1 MFASNL
7 SGNTSPP
14 LPVGARPTPV
24 VYQTELRP
32 TVQGRFPDGRVMEG
46 PRGTPLEAFILAAK
60 LPDEPRV
67 VASLMNG
74 RLRELCFPLQE
85 DADLVPV
92 TTATNDG
99 ARIYRRSL
107 SFLMIVAAAEVLPG
121 QVITILHSMPFGGY
135 YCERDNGHRL
145 TDDELSALKRR
156 MRELVEADLPID
168 NVRLP
173 LDEALAF
180 FREQGDLEKADL
192 FARRRKDYLTLY
204 ELNGIRDYFHG
215 FMVPRTRY
223 LDLFDLCHYNNGFI
237 LHFPRRSWPGVLQP
251 FEDEPRLAQIFQTYK
266 DWLTIM
272 GVGNVTALNQ
282 AIANG
287 RSREVILV
295 AEALHERQLA
305 SIARAIANRQP
316 AVRLVAVSG
325 PTSAGKTTFAK
336 RLALQVMAQGIYPVI
351 ISLDD
356 YFVNREDTPRDP
368 YGNFDFEALEAVDI
382 ALFQADMRRLMGGEE
397 VVLPRYNFKTGLREQ
412 GAPLRIGQDHVILV
426 EGIHGLNPRLTA
438 NLPPSA
444 MFRVFISAFTQL
456 NLDRHNRVPTTDTR
470 LLRRIVRDAAHRGY
484 SASQTIGRWSS
495 VRRGEKNHIFPY
507 QNSADV
513 FFNSALVYELS
524 ALKLLAEPLLLQV
537 EAGTME
543 RLEANRLM
551 AFLQWFE
558 PMSPG
563 DLQYIASDSILREFI
578 GGSLLETFHPSHW
591 YATEAGRRRIS

>member
-1 MFASNL
+1 MN
-7 SGNTSPP
+7 PEEK
-14 LPVGARPTPV
+14 
-24 VYQTELRP
+24 VYLTELRP
-32 TVQGRFPDGRVMEG
+32 TVQARFPDGRVFESA
-46 PRGTPLEAFILAAK
+46 RGTPIEEFVLAAE
-60 LPDEPRV
+60 LPKDVRI

-85 DADLVPV
+85 DADLVPI

-107 SFLMIVAAAEVLPG
+107 SFLMIAAAAEVLPG
-121 QVITILHSMPFGGY
+121 QVITIFHSMPFGGY
-135 YCERDNGHRL
+135 YCERNGGRRL
-145 TDDELSALKRR
+145 TDEELAALRRR

-173 LDEALAF
+173 LDEALTF
-180 FREQGDLEKADL
+180 FRKQGDQEKADL

-204 ELNGIRDYFHG
+204 ELNGVRDYFHG
-215 FMVPRTRY
+215 FMVNRTRH
-223 LDLFDLCHYNNGFI
+223 LDLFDLRHYNDGFI
-237 LHFPRRSWPGVLQP
+237 LQFPRRSWPNVLQP

-272 GVGNVTALNQ
+272 GVGNVTALNE

-287 RSREVILV
+287 RSREIILV

-305 SIARAIANRQP
+305 SIARSIANRQP
-316 AVRLVAVSG
+316 STRLVAVSG

-356 YFVNREDTPRDP
+356 YFVNREDTPRDTL
-368 YGNFDFEALEAVDI
+368 GNHDYEALEAVDI
-382 ALFQADMRRLMGGEE
+382 VLFQDHMRQLMAGEA
-397 VVLPRYNFKTGLREQ
+397 VIMPRFNFKTGMREE
-412 GAPLRIGQDHVILV
+412 GSPLQIGKEHVILV

-444 MFRVFISAFTQL
+444 TFRVFISAFTQL
-456 NLDRHNRVPTTDTR
+456 NLDKHNRVPTTDTR
-470 LLRRIVRDAAHRGY
+470 LLRRIVRDASHRGY
-484 SASQTIGRWSS
+484 TAAQTISRWSS
-495 VRRGEKNHIFPY
+495 VRRGEKNRIFPY
-507 QNSADV
+507 QNTADV

-524 ALKLLAEPLLLQV
+524 ALKPLAEPLLLQV
-537 EAGTME
+537 ESGTME

-558 PMSPG
+558 PMSIP
-563 DLQYIASDSILREFI
+563 DLQFITNDSILREFI
-578 GGSLLETFHPSHW
+578 GGSVLETFQPSHW
-591 YATEAGRRRIS
+591 YATEQGRRRIS

>member
-1 MFASNL
+1 MMDES
-7 SGNTSPP
+7 
-14 LPVGARPTPV
+14 V
-24 VYQTELRP
+24 VYRTELRS
-32 TVQGRFPDGRVMEG
+32 TVQARFSDGRVLEG
-46 PRGTPLEAFILAAK
+46 PRGTPLEKFVMATNPPA
-60 LPDEPRV
+60 EPQV

-74 RLRELCFPLQE
+74 HLRELCFPLQE

-107 SFLMIVAAAEVLPG
+107 SFLMIVAATEVLPN

-135 YCERDNGHRL
+135 YCERDNGRRL
-145 TDDELSALKRR
+145 TDDELIALQQR

-173 LDEALAF
+173 LEEALAF

-192 FARRRKDYLTLY
+192 FARRRKAYLTLY
-204 ELNGIRDYFHG
+204 ELKGVRDYFHG
-215 FMVPRTRY
+215 FMVPRTGY
-223 LDLFDLCHYNNGFI
+223 LGLFNLCHYNDGFI
-237 LHFPRRSWPGVLQP
+237 LQFPRRSWPGVLQP

-272 GVGNVTALNQ
+272 GVGNVTSLNEAL
-282 AIANG
+282 ANG

-305 SIARAIANRQP
+305 SIARDIANRQP
-316 AVRLVAVSG
+316 AARLVAVSG

-336 RLALQVMAQGIYPVI
+336 RLALQVLAQGIYPVI

-368 YGNFDFEALEAVDI
+368 AGNFDFEALEAVDV
-382 ALFQADMRRLMGGEE
+382 ALFQADMRRLMDGAE
-397 VVLPRYNFKTGLREQ
+397 VVLPRYNFKTGRREL
-412 GAPLRIGQDHVILV
+412 GAPLQIGKDHVIMV

-444 MFRVFISAFTQL
+444 TYRVFISAFTQL
-456 NLDRHNRVPTTDTR
+456 NLDKHNRVPTTDTR

-484 SASQTIGRWSS
+484 TATQTIGRWSS
-495 VRRGEKNHIFPY
+495 VRRGEKNHIFPF

-537 EAGTME
+537 EAGTLE

-558 PMSPG
+558 PMSPT

-578 GGSLLETFHPSHW
+578 GGSILESFHPSHW
-591 YATEAGRRRIS
+591 YATGGGLQRIS

>member
-1 MFASNL
+1 MASG
-7 SGNTSPP
+7 SSSHAYPIEMK
-14 LPVGARPTPV
+14 PVSI
-24 VYQTELRP
+24 VYPTELRP
-32 TVQGRFPDGRVMEG
+32 TIQARFSDGHVLEG
-46 PRGTPLEAFILAAK
+46 PRGTPLEEFILAAD
-60 LPDEPRV
+60 LPADQHV
-67 VASLMNG
+67 VATLMNG

-85 DADLVPV
+85 DADLIPV

-99 ARIYRRSL
+99 SRIYRRSL
-107 SFLMIVAAAEVLPG
+107 SFLMIAAAAEVLPN

-135 YCERDNGHRL
+135 YCERDDGRRL
-145 TDDELSALKRR
+145 SDEELAALHRR
-156 MRELVEADLPID
+156 MSELVAADLPID
-168 NVRLP
+168 NIRLP

-180 FREQGDLEKADL
+180 FRAQGDLEKADL

-204 ELNGIRDYFHG
+204 ELNGVRDYFHG
-215 FMVPRTRY
+215 FMVPRTSY
-223 LDLFDLCHYNNGFI
+223 LKLFDLCHYNSGFI
-237 LHFPRRSWPGVLQP
+237 LHFPRRSWPNVLQP

-272 GVGNVTALNQ
+272 GVGNVTALNE
-282 AIANG
+282 AIASG
-287 RSREVILV
+287 RAREVIMV

-305 SIARAIANRQP
+305 SIARSIAQRQP
-316 AVRLVAVSG
+316 ATKLVAVSG

-356 YFVNREDTPRDP
+356 YFVNRDDTPRDAN
-368 YGNFDFEALEAVDI
+368 GAFDFEALEAVDVV
-382 ALFQADMRRLMGGEE
+382 LFQDQMRRLMAGEE
-397 VVLPRYNFKTGLREQ
+397 VLLPRYNFKTGLREE
-412 GAPLRIGQDHVILV
+412 GGPLQIGKDHVMLV

-444 MFRVFISAFTQL
+444 TFRIFISAFTQL

-484 SASQTIGRWSS
+484 SAAQTIGRWNS
-495 VRRGEKNHIFPY
+495 VRRGEKNYIFPH

-513 FFNSALVYELS
+513 FFNSALVYERS

-537 EAGTME
+537 ESGTPE

-558 PMSPG
+558 PMTPA
-563 DLQYIASDSILREFI
+563 DLQFIANDSILREFI
-578 GGSLLETFHPSHW
+578 GGSLLETFQPSHW
-591 YATEAGRRRIS
+591 YATSRARSRIS

>member
-1 MFASNL
+1 MNET
-7 SGNTSPP
+7 TS
-14 LPVGARPTPV
+14 
-24 VYQTELRP
+24 VYPTELRP
-32 TVQGRFPDGRVMEG
+32 TVQARFPDGRVLEG
-46 PRGTPLEAFILAAK
+46 ARGTPIEEFILGAGTPAG
-60 LPDEPRV
+60 DRV

-74 RLRELCFPLQE
+74 RLRELCFPLTE

-92 TTATNDG
+92 TTGSNDG

-107 SFLMIVAAAEVLPG
+107 SFLMIAAAAEVLPD

-135 YCERDNGHRL
+135 YCERGNAERL
-145 TDDELSALKRR
+145 TDDELLALKRR
-156 MRELVEADLPID
+156 MRELVDADLPIN
-168 NVRLP
+168 NVRMP

-192 FARRRKDYLTLY
+192 FARRRKAYLTLY
-204 ELNGIRDYFHG
+204 ELNGVKDYFHG

-223 LDLFDLCHYNNGFI
+223 LDLFDLRHYNDGFI
-237 LHFPRRSWPGVLQP
+237 LQFPRRSWPNVLQP

-266 DWLTIM
+266 DWLTIV
-272 GVGNVTALNQ
+272 GVGNVTSLNEAL
-282 AIANG
+282 ARG
-287 RSREVILV
+287 RAGEIVLV

-368 YGNFDFEALEAVDI
+368 SGAFDFEALEAVDV
-382 ALFQADMRRLMGGEE
+382 ALFQADMRRLMAGEE
-397 VVLPRYNFKTGLREQ
+397 VLMPRYNFRTGQREQ
-412 GAPLRIGQDHVILV
+412 GSPLSIGRDHVILV
-426 EGIHGLNPRLTA
+426 EGIHGLNPRLTDQ
-438 NLPPSA
+438 LPESA
-444 MFRVFISAFTQL
+444 TFRIFISAFTQL
-456 NLDRHNRVPTTDTR
+456 NLDKHNRVPTTDTR

-484 SASQTIGRWSS
+484 SATATIGRWNS
-495 VRRGEKNHIFPY
+495 VRRGEKNYIFPY

-524 ALKLLAEPLLLQV
+524 ALKPLAEPLLLQV
-537 EAGTME
+537 EQGTPE
-543 RLEANRLM
+543 RLEANRLL

-558 PMSPG
+558 PLPLPE
-563 DLQYIASDSILREFI
+563 LQYIASDSILREFI
-578 GGSLLETFHPSHW
+578 GGSLLETFRPSHW
-591 YATEAGRRRIS
+591 YATGHGSVRIS

>member
-1 MFASNL
+1 MINE
-7 SGNTSPP
+7 
-14 LPVGARPTPV
+14 PV
-24 VYQTELRP
+24 VYPTELRP
-32 TVQGRFPDGRVMEG
+32 TVQARFPDGRVLEG
-46 PRGTPLEAFILAAK
+46 PRGTPLEEFIIASRPPA
-60 LPDEPRV
+60 EPQV

-85 DADLVPV
+85 DADLAPV

-107 SFLMIVAAAEVLPG
+107 SFLMIVAATEVLPN
-121 QVITILHSMPFGGY
+121 QVITVLHSMPFGGY
-135 YCERDNGHRL
+135 YCERDNGRRL
-145 TDDELSALKRR
+145 SDDELAALQQR

-173 LDEALAF
+173 LEEALAF
-180 FREQGDLEKADL
+180 FREQGDMEKADL

-204 ELNGIRDYFHG
+204 ELKGVRDYFHG
-215 FMVPRTRY
+215 FMVPRTKY
-223 LDLFDLCHYNNGFI
+223 LGLFALCHYNDGFI
-237 LHFPRRSWPGVLQP
+237 LQFPRRSWPGVLQP

-272 GVGNVTALNQ
+272 GVGNVTSLNEAL
-282 AIANG
+282 ANG

-305 SIARAIANRQP
+305 SIARDIANRQP
-316 AVRLVAVSG
+316 AARLVAVSG

-336 RLALQVMAQGIYPVI
+336 RLALQVLAQGIYPVI

-356 YFVNREDTPRDP
+356 YFVDRDATPRDP
-368 YGNFDFEALEAVDI
+368 AGNFDFEALEAVDV
-382 ALFQADMRRLMGGEE
+382 ALFQDDMRRLMDGAE
-397 VVLPRYNFKTGLREQ
+397 VILPRYNFKTGRREM
-412 GAPLRIGQDHVILV
+412 GTPLQIGKDHVILV

-444 MFRVFISAFTQL
+444 TYRVFISAFTQL
-456 NLDRHNRVPTTDTR
+456 NLDKHNRVPTTDTR

-484 SASQTIGRWSS
+484 SATQTIGRWSS
-495 VRRGEKNHIFPY
+495 VRRGEKNHIFPF

-558 PMSPG
+558 PMSPT

-578 GGSLLETFHPSHW
+578 GGSILETFHPSHW
-591 YATEAGRRRIS
+591 YATGGGRQRIS

>member
-1 MFASNL
+1 MIN
-7 SGNTSPP
+7 PP
-14 LPVGARPTPV
+14 I

-32 TVQGRFPDGRVMEG
+32 TVQARFPDGRVLEG
-46 PRGTPLEAFILAAK
+46 LRGTPLEEFVMATNPPA
-60 LPDEPRV
+60 EPRV

-107 SFLMIVAAAEVLPG
+107 SFLMIVAASEVLPN

-135 YCERDNGHRL
+135 YCERDNGRRL
-145 TDDELSALKRR
+145 SDDELAALQQR
-156 MRELVEADLPID
+156 MREMVEADLPID
-168 NVRLP
+168 NIRLP

-204 ELNGIRDYFHG
+204 ELKGIRDYFHG
-215 FMVPRTRY
+215 FMVPRTKY
-223 LDLFDLCHYNNGFI
+223 LDLFSLCHYNDGFI
-237 LHFPRRSWPGVLQP
+237 LQFPRRSWPGVLQP
-251 FEDEPRLAQIFQTYK
+251 FEDEPRLAKIFQTYK

-272 GVGNVTALNQ
+272 GVGNVTSLNEAL
-282 AIANG
+282 ANG

-305 SIARAIANRQP
+305 SIARDIANRQP

-325 PTSAGKTTFAK
+325 PSSAGKTTFAK
-336 RLALQVMAQGIYPVI
+336 RLALQVLAQGIYPVI

-368 YGNFDFEALEAVDI
+368 AGNYDFEALEAVDV
-382 ALFQADMRRLMGGEE
+382 ALFQADMRRLMDGAE
-397 VVLPRYNFKTGLREQ
+397 VVLPRYNFKTGRREM
-412 GAPLRIGQDHVILV
+412 GTPLQIGKDHVIVL

-444 MFRVFISAFTQL
+444 TYRVFISAFTQL
-456 NLDRHNRVPTTDTR
+456 NLDKHNRVPTTDTR

-484 SASQTIGRWSS
+484 TATQTIGRWSS
-495 VRRGEKNHIFPY
+495 VRRGEKNHIFPF

-551 AFLQWFE
+551 AFLQWFA
-558 PMSPG
+558 PMSPT

-578 GGSLLETFHPSHW
+578 GGSILESFHPSHW
-591 YATEAGRRRIS
+591 YATGGGLNRIS

>member
-1 MFASNL
+1 MIENAA
-7 SGNTSPP
+7 
-14 LPVGARPTPV
+14 VYPTR
-24 VYQTELRP
+24 LRP
-32 TVQGRFPDGRVMEG
+32 TIQARFPDGQVIEG
-46 PRGTPLEAFILAAK
+46 PRGTEIEEFVLAADCSQ
-60 LPDEPRV
+60 DERI
-67 VASLMNG
+67 VAALMNG
-74 RLRELCFPLQE
+74 RLRELCFPLQD

-92 TTATNDG
+92 TTGHNDG

-107 SFLMIVAAAEVLPG
+107 SFLMIVAAAEILPD
-121 QVITILHSMPFGGY
+121 QVITIHHSMPFGGY
-135 YCERDNGHRL
+135 YCERNDGRRL
-145 TDDELSALKRR
+145 TDEELAALKQR
-156 MRELVEADLPID
+156 MREMVEADLPIS

-180 FREQGDLEKADL
+180 FREQGDFEKADL
-192 FARRRKDYLTLY
+192 FAYRRKDYLTLY
-204 ELNGIRDYFHG
+204 ELNGVRDYFHG

-223 LDLFDLCHYNNGFI
+223 LDLFDLCHYNDGFI
-237 LHFPRRSWPGVLQP
+237 LHFPRRSWPNVLQP

-272 GVGNVTALNQ
+272 GVGNVTALNK

-287 RSREVILV
+287 RTREVILV

-305 SIARAIANRQP
+305 SIARDIANRQP
-316 AVRLVAVSG
+316 AIKLVAVSG

-351 ISLDD
+351 IGLDD
-356 YFVNREDTPRDP
+356 YFVNREDTPRDEH
-368 YGNFDFEALEAVDI
+368 GNFDFEAIEAVDVN
-382 ALFQADMRRLMGGEE
+382 LFQSDMRRLMAGDE
-397 VVLPRYNFKTGLREQ
+397 VVMPRFNFKTGRREE
-412 GAPLRIGQDHVILV
+412 GVPLQIGQDHIILV

-438 NLPPSA
+438 QLPPSSTY
-444 MFRVFISAFTQL
+444 RVFISAFTQL

-484 SASQTIGRWSS
+484 TAAQTISRWNS
-495 VRRGEKNHIFPY
+495 VRRGEKNHIFPF

-537 EAGTME
+537 EAGTPE

-558 PMSPG
+558 PMKPA
-563 DLQYIASDSILREFI
+563 DLPIIANDSILREFI
-578 GGSLLETFHPSHW
+578 GESMLETFHPSHW
-591 YATEAGRRRIS
+591 YATSRGQ